1 MYVAFEM
8 VFFFVEKFQISNICF
23 IFLMINSVK
32 PQKYGHIFVLKI
44 ESQRKTKSL
53 YVNDFVNVKIC
64 FKAMLNVQCGL

>member
-1 MYVAFEM
+1 
-8 VFFFVEKFQISNICF
+8 
-23 IFLMINSVK
+23 MINSVK